1 MVETQTLDFM
11 KRDEDLDEEL
21 FVLCFQWQ
29 RKAID
34 DAIGIKKRNSL
45 IIHKQSYIWSI
56 LAVSYRFIKNSSWK
70 SQ

>member
-34 DAIGIKKRNSL
+34 DAIGIKKEAVTQTRL
-45 IIHKQSYIWSI
+45 YMYIWSI
-56 LAVSYRFIKNSSWK
+56 LAVSYPFIKNSSWK